1 MEKIKEILSHYSK
14 EDYQLFYD
22 TVDTLCAKGGKGN
35 FQDYTVLV
43 DILEILTVCENL
55 IMKGLT

>member
-22 TVDTLCAKGGKGN
+22 TVDMLSAKGVIGN
-35 FQDYTVLV
+35 FQDYTVLI
-43 DILEILTVCENL
+43 DILEILSACEN
-55 IMKGLT
+55 IIKEE